1 MINVILII
9 LKTNTMDFSDPGD
22 LKKLLFLIIIASLL
36 CFGSIVIMRCLGCTE
51 CCRCC
56 RCRCSKR
63 RNVINVE
70 EKPPPKP

>member
-1 MINVILII
+1 MIIVILII

-56 RCRCSKR
+56 RCSKR
-63 RNVINVE
+63 QNVINVE
-70 EKPPPKP
+70 EKPPPIP

>member
-1 MINVILII
+1 MIIVTFKHII

-56 RCRCSKR
+56 RCSKR
-63 RNVINVE
+63 QNVINVE
-70 EKPPPKP
+70 EKPPPIP

>member
-70 EKPPPKP
+70 EKPPPIP

>member
-1 MINVILII
+1 MIIVILII

-63 RNVINVE
+63 QNVINVE
-70 EKPPPKP
+70 EKPPPIP

>member
-1 MINVILII
+1 MIIVILII

-56 RCRCSKR
+56 RCRCSKG

-70 EKPPPKP
+70 EKPPPIP